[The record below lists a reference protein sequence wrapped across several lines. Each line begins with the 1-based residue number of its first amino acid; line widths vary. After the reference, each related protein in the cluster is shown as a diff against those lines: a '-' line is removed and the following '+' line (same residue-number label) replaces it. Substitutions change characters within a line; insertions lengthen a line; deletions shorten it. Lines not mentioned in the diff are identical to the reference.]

1 MKVRR
6 LTERGPVRKLNLNF
20 TGPRSAAAWML
31 LKLAEPHRERGK
43 GAGTEF

>member
-1 MKVRR
+1 M
-6 LTERGPVRKLNLNF
+6 ERGPVRKLNPNF

-31 LKLAEPHRERGK
+31 SKLAEPHRACGK